1 MSAQVYS
8 LPCQTEGTR
17 KTFLEEESI
26 DLSYKLTYESNDNH
40 YKNVH
45 RPLSTLPVVIGNT
58 MVVFKTNQ

>member
-1 MSAQVYS
+1 M
-8 LPCQTEGTR
+8 
-17 KTFLEEESI
+17 EEESI